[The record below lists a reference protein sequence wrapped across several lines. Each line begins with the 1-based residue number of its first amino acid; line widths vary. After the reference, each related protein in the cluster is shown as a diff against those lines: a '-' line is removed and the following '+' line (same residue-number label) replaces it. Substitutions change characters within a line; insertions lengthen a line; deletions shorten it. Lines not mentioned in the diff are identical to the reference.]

1 MSKKKVHAARKP
13 AAKKTKKKAVS
24 KSGRAKPAAAG
35 PLKATAVANMQW
47 VHITLDKLIDTF
59 PEEQALRQHVPTEN
73 HLLWTIGHLAVTYSW
88 LVSLLE
94 GKMFELPESY
104 NALFGYGS
112 KPGADPAAYPPIAEV
127 KKSYT
132 AAYTRFLAA
141 ANKLTAR
148 DLDKAPAA
156 DSFGFAK
163 TRHEVLLRAAWH
175 DGWHS
180 GQLSA
185 LRRALGLPSVM

>member
-1 MSKKKVHAARKP
+1 MGKKKVHAARRSP
-13 AAKKTKKKAVS
+13 AKSAKKKSRA
-24 KSGRAKPAAAG
+24 KSGRAKPADAG
-35 PLKATAVANMQW
+35 PLKATAVANMRW
-47 VHITLDKLIDTF
+47 VHTTLDKLIDTF
-59 PEEQALRQHVPTEN
+59 PEDQALRQPVPTDN

-94 GKMFELPESY
+94 GKMFELPGTY

-112 KPGADPAAYPPIAEV
+112 KPGSDAAAYPPIAEA
-127 KKSYT
+127 KRNYT

-141 ANKLTAR
+141 ANKLTAH
-148 DLDKAPAA
+148 DLDKPPAA

-180 GQLSA
+180 GQLSS